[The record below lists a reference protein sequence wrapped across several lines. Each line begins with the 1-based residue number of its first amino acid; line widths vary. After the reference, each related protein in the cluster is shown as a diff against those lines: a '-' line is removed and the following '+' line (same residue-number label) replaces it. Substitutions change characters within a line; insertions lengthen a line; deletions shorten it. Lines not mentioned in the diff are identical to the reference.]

1 MARLPRLGS
10 TILALFVSATVLH
23 VAPTPSAAQELE
35 DVVYLKDGSVIRGII
50 VEQIPGESI
59 LIETRDGNRFRYAM
73 DIIGRMTREPRRAT
87 PAAPA
92 AGGESGSTA
101 AAYRSPTTAWGW
113 SFLWPGGGQ
122 FYNGQNTKGWV
133 FAGLGLAGAVTAL
146 DGAWDCGYWGECAW
160 TTIGM
165 VVYLGSWVASQV
177 DAYRVASANN
187 RRLGGS
193 SLDFG
198 PELVVFQRPGLG
210 SADRSPRARVGLSL
224 VRLSF

>member
-1 MARLPRLGS
+1 M
-10 TILALFVSATVLH
+10 SATVLH

-87 PAAPA
+87 PAAP
-92 AGGESGSTA
+92 E
-101 AAYRSPTTAWGW
+101 
-113 SFLWPGGGQ
+113 
-122 FYNGQNTKGWV
+122 NKKGWV